1 MPTRTASRTIS
12 TSIAT
17 LTAQDE
23 QGSDDEMMLDPDAD
37 MDVDRTL
44 VDGEVGEAEEGEEDD
59 ELEGEDNDEAEEEDY
74 EEEQEE
80 EAEPEDEEDQEEED
94 QDDEV
99 VVVPQKCK
107 CGTKKSTG
115 AE

>member
-1 MPTRTASRTIS
+1 MPTRAASRTIS

-17 LTAQDE
+17 LAAQDE
-23 QGSDDEMMLDPDAD
+23 LGSDDEMMLDPDAD

-44 VDGEVGEAEEGEEDD
+44 VDGEVGGEEEGEEDD
-59 ELEGEDNDEAEEEDY
+59 EVDGEDNDEAEEEDDD
-74 EEEQEE
+74 EEQEE

-94 QDDEV
+94 EDDEV
-99 VVVPQKCK
+99 VVVPQKRK
-107 CGTKKSTG
+107 RGTKKSTG